1 MSAKKKILLVDSSRT
16 SLLLERMILDPES
29 YELLVALDG
38 EEALEVAAA
47 QRPDLI
53 LMDAVLPGLDGL
65 ATLRRLRA
73 ARDTSLT
80 PVILVTTR
88 AEPGSVERGWESG
101 CTDYIAKPIDAEEL
115 ISKVRSCLGA

>member
-16 SLLLERMILDPES
+16 SLLLERMILDPQS

-47 QRPDLI
+47 ERPDLI
-53 LMDAVLPGLDGL
+53 LMDAVLPRLDGL
-65 ATLRRLRA
+65 AALRRLRA
-73 ARDTSLT
+73 ARDTALT

-88 AEPGSVERGWESG
+88 AEPRSVEDGWESG

-115 ISKVRSCLGA
+115 ISKVRSCLGS